1 MRLSLPLVLLIG
13 CGSPEPAPLA
23 SPDGAALSPAL
34 AAARVEPLVDLV
46 EDPREALGVEAD
58 CPSVE
63 VLDASRELWIGGC
76 AMSDGTIVSGLLTR
90 YDGPEGAWVAA
101 EGFSMRQ
108 DDELLL
114 YLDGA
119 VELTGEGDEVT
130 LDAAA
135 SLCGFGGPCSDG
147 LLTLD
152 LSFTLFPLAS
162 YPLTYDAT
170 VTGVVASDGGAPIA
184 LDGAWSIDE
193 PSCASEPASGLFT
206 LRRGERQALELDGGV
221 DCDGCVRWS
230 VQGLPVG
237 EYCGAGL

>member
-1 MRLSLPLVLLIG
+1 MRLGLLLVVLVG
-13 CGSPEPAPLA
+13 CGSEEPTVADAPDAGALGPAIAA
-23 SPDGAALSPAL
+23 S
-34 AAARVEPLVDLV
+34 RVEPLVDLV
-46 EDPREALGVEAD
+46 EDPREALDAEED

-63 VLDASRELWIGGC
+63 VLDEQRELWVGGC
-76 AMSDGTIVSGLLTR
+76 VQSDGTVVEGRLTR

-101 EGFSMRQ
+101 EGFSLRQ
-108 DDELLL
+108 DGDLVL

-119 VELTGEGDEVT
+119 VELYGEGDEVT

-135 SLCGFGGPCSDG
+135 SLCGFGGPCADG
-147 LLTLD
+147 LLTVD
-152 LSFTLFPLAS
+152 LSFTLFPLAH

-184 LDGAWSIDE
+184 LDGAWSIDDAT
-193 PSCASEPASGLFT
+193 CRSEPASGLFT
-206 LRRGERQALELDGGV
+206 LRRGERQALELDGGL